1 MKKTQI
7 QQMIKCRS
15 YVMHDDVSMLH
26 DIKITYD
33 QDHIL
38 TRFNVTIL
46 ERDSKKTDN
55 ANIILD
61 E

>member
-1 MKKTQI
+1 
-7 QQMIKCRS
+7 
-15 YVMHDDVSMLH
+15 MHDDVSMLH

-38 TRFNVTIL
+38 TRFSVTIL
-46 ERDSKKTDN
+46 DRDFKKTDN